1 MYKVLIADDEDIIRR
16 GLASM
21 VRQYEGLEVAA
32 LAEDGEIAL
41 ELAERTHP
49 DLMLVDINMPFLD
62 GFEFIQAAKNL
73 LPDVEIVIITGY
85 DDFAFV
91 QKALQLGV
99 SDYLLK
105 PIMEEPF
112 FQVLEKAVSR
122 LKSRAK
128 SRKYM
133 TWLTSQME
141 QNRQS
146 LVNDFFRDWLRSSLD
161 QVEIEDRMQY
171 LNIEIPTPYWVT
183 LLYLRSDPAQ
193 EASLA
198 DWNMEL
204 LLYGCDNIAHE
215 VFAPSCPILTFRTEG
230 DALAIIS
237 KVLPQQEWEE
247 LSQKLIEPIE
257 SYLRVKAELARH
269 QGNRLME
276 FPEVVERALAEYKA
290 RRKYS
295 EVVTSVLRM
304 IEKQWGNS
312 GFSLQ
317 SAADHLY
324 VTPQYLSRIFHRE
337 TGDTFG
343 AYLTGKRIREAMRLL
358 QNQNLKMYEIAQRT
372 GYSSQHY
379 FSSAFKRALG
389 ISPAEYRKNILEQ
402 GGAG

>member
-1 MYKVLIADDEDIIRR
+1 MYRVLIADDEDIIRR

-21 VRQYEGLEVAA
+21 VGQCGRLEVVA

-41 ELAERTHP
+41 EQAEQTRP

-62 GFEFIQAAKNL
+62 GFEFIQAAKKL

-85 DDFAFV
+85 DDFALV
-91 QKALQLGV
+91 QKALQMGV
-99 SDYLLK
+99 ADYLLK

-112 FQVLEKAVSR
+112 FKVLDKAVSR
-122 LKSRAK
+122 LESKEK

-133 TWLTSQME
+133 TWLTNQME
-141 QNRQS
+141 QNHPS
-146 LVNDFFRDWLRSSLD
+146 LVNDFFRSWLRSSLD

-183 LLYLRSDPAQ
+183 ILHLRSDPDQ
-193 EASLA
+193 EASLT

-237 KVLPQQEWEE
+237 RVLPQQQWEE
-247 LSQKLIEPIE
+247 LSQSLIEPIE
-257 SYLRVKAELARH
+257 SYLRVKAELVRH
-269 QGNRLME
+269 QGNSLME

-295 EVVTSVLRM
+295 EVVSSVLGM

-312 GFSLQ
+312 EFSLQ
-317 SAADHLY
+317 SAADQLY

-343 AYLTGKRIREAMRLL
+343 SYLTGKRIKEAMRLL
-358 QNQNLKMYEIAQRT
+358 QDQNLRMYEIAQRT

-379 FSSAFKRALG
+379 FSSAFKRVLG
-389 ISPAEYRKNILEQ
+389 ISPVEYRKNILEQ
-402 GGAG
+402 GGTK

>member
-41 ELAERTHP
+41 ELAERTRP

-112 FQVLEKAVSR
+112 FQVLGKAVSR
-122 LKSRAK
+122 LESRAK

-141 QNRQS
+141 RNRQS
-146 LVNDFFRDWLRSSLD
+146 LVNDFFRVWLRSGLD

-171 LNIEIPTPYWVT
+171 LNIEIPIPYWVT

-193 EASLA
+193 EASLG
-198 DWNMEL
+198 DWNMDL

-237 KVLPQQEWEE
+237 RALPQREWEE

-257 SYLRVKAELARH
+257 TYLRVKAELVRH
-269 QGNRLME
+269 QGNSLME

-295 EVVTSVLRM
+295 EVVTSVLSM

-317 SAADHLY
+317 SAADRLY

-343 AYLTGKRIREAMRLL
+343 SYLTGKRIREAMRLL
-358 QNQNLKMYEIAQRT
+358 QDQNLKMYEIAQRT

>member
-21 VRQYEGLEVAA
+21 VGQYGRLEVVA

-41 ELAERTHP
+41 ELANQTHP

-62 GFEFIQAAKNL
+62 GFEFIQEAKKR
-73 LPDVEIVIITGY
+73 LPDVEIVMITGY

-91 QKALQLGV
+91 QKALQMGIA
-99 SDYLLK
+99 DYLLK
-105 PIMEEPF
+105 PIMEGPF
-112 FQVLEKAVSR
+112 FQMLDKAVLRLESR
-122 LKSRAK
+122 EK

-133 TWLTSQME
+133 TWLTRQMK
-141 QNRQS
+141 QIRPS
-146 LVNDFFRDWLRSSLD
+146 LINDFFRSWLRSYLD

-183 LLYLRSDPAQ
+183 LLHLRSDPAQ
-193 EASLA
+193 EASLS
-198 DWNMEL
+198 DWSIDL
-204 LLYGCDNIAHE
+204 LLYSCDNIAHE
-215 VFAPSCPILTFRTEG
+215 VFAPFCPILTFRTEG

-237 KVLPQQEWEE
+237 RVLSQQEWED
-247 LSQKLIEPIE
+247 LSQKLTGPIE
-257 SYLRVKAELARH
+257 SYLRVKAELIRD
-269 QGNRLME
+269 QGNDLME
-276 FPEVVERALAEYKA
+276 FPEVVERALAEYNA

-295 EVVTSVLRM
+295 EVVTSVLGM

-312 GFSLQ
+312 EFSLQ
-317 SAADHLY
+317 SAANQLY
-324 VTPQYLSRIFHRE
+324 VTPQYLSRVFHRE

-343 AYLTGKRIREAMRLL
+343 ACLTGRRIREAMRLL

-372 GYSSQHY
+372 GYGSQHY
-379 FSSAFKRALG
+379 FSSAFKRTLG

-402 GGAG
+402 GGTR

>member
-1 MYKVLIADDEDIIRR
+1 MYRVLIADDEDIIRR

-21 VRQYEGLEVAA
+21 VGQYDRLEVVA

-41 ELAERTHP
+41 EQAEQTRP

-62 GFEFIQAAKNL
+62 GFEFIQAAKKL

-91 QKALQLGV
+91 QKALQV
-99 SDYLLK
+99 SAADYLLK

-112 FQVLEKAVSR
+112 FKVLDKAVNRLDGKEKA
-122 LKSRAK
+122 K
-128 SRKYM
+128 KYM
-133 TWLTSQME
+133 NWLTNQME
-141 QNRQS
+141 QNHPS
-146 LVNDFFRDWLRSSLD
+146 LVNDFFRNWLRSSLD

-183 LLYLRSDPAQ
+183 LLHLRSDPDQ
-193 EASLA
+193 EASLT

-215 VFAPSCPILTFRTEG
+215 IFTPSCPILTFRTEG

-237 KVLPQQEWEE
+237 RVLPQQQWEE

-257 SYLRVKAELARH
+257 SYLRVKAELVRY
-269 QGNRLME
+269 QGNSLIE

-295 EVVTSVLRM
+295 EAVTSVLSM

-312 GFSLQ
+312 EFSLQ
-317 SAADHLY
+317 SAADQLY

-343 AYLTGKRIREAMRLL
+343 TYLTGKRIKEAMRLL
-358 QNQNLKMYEIAQRT
+358 QDQNLKMYEIAQRT

-379 FSSAFKRALG
+379 FSSAFKRVLG
-389 ISPAEYRKNILEQ
+389 ISPVEYRKNILEQ
-402 GGAG
+402 GGTK

>member
-21 VRQYEGLEVAA
+21 VKQHDRLEVVA

-41 ELAERTHP
+41 EQAEQTRP
-49 DLMLVDINMPFLD
+49 DLMLVDINMPFMD
-62 GFEFIQAAKNL
+62 GFSFIQAAKKL
-73 LPDVEIVIITGY
+73 LPGAEIVIITGY

-91 QKALQLGV
+91 QKALQMEV
-99 SDYLLK
+99 FDYLLK

-112 FQVLEKAVSR
+112 FKVLDKAVSR
-122 LKSRAK
+122 LDSRER

-133 TWLTSQME
+133 DWLTGQME
-141 QNRQS
+141 QNRPS
-146 LVNDFFRDWLRSSLD
+146 MVNDFFRSWLRNGMD
-161 QVEIEDRMQY
+161 QLEIEDRMEY
-171 LNIEIPTPYWVT
+171 LHIEIPTPYWVT
-183 LLYLRSDPAQ
+183 ILHLRSDPDQ
-193 EASLA
+193 EASLT

-204 LLYGCDNIAHE
+204 LLYGCDNIARE
-215 VFAPSCPILTFRTEG
+215 VFAPFCPILTFRTEG
-230 DALAIIS
+230 DAFAIVS
-237 KVLPQQEWEE
+237 PVLSQGEWEE
-247 LSQKLIEPIE
+247 LSQKLTGPIE
-257 SYLRVKAELARH
+257 SYLRVKAELVRH
-269 QGNRLME
+269 QGDSLTG
-276 FPEVVERALAEYKA
+276 FPEVVERALAEYNA

-295 EVVTSVLRM
+295 EVVTSVLSM
-304 IEKQWGNS
+304 IERQLGNS
-312 GFSLQ
+312 EFSLQ
-317 SAADHLY
+317 SAADQLY

-343 AYLTGKRIREAMRLL
+343 AYLTGKRIKEAMRLL

-402 GGAG
+402 EGAK

>member
-21 VRQYEGLEVAA
+21 VKQNDRLEVAA

-41 ELAERTHP
+41 EQAEQTRP

-62 GFEFIQAAKNL
+62 GFAFIQAAKKL
-73 LPDVEIVIITGY
+73 LPDAEIVIITGY

-112 FQVLEKAVSR
+112 FKVLDKAVSR
-122 LKSRAK
+122 LDSRER

-133 TWLTSQME
+133 DWLTGQME
-141 QNRQS
+141 QNRPS
-146 LVNDFFRDWLRSSLD
+146 MVNDFFRSWLRNGMDRL
-161 QVEIEDRMQY
+161 EIEDRMEY
-171 LNIEIPTPYWVT
+171 LHIEIPTPYWIT
-183 LLYLRSDPAQ
+183 ILHLRSDPDQ
-193 EASLA
+193 EASLT
-198 DWNMEL
+198 DWDTDL
-204 LLYGCDNIAHE
+204 LLYGCDNIARE
-215 VFAPSCPILTFRTEG
+215 IFAPVCPILTFRAEG
-230 DALAIIS
+230 DALVIVS
-237 KVLPQQEWEE
+237 ETLSQGEWEE
-247 LSQKLIEPIE
+247 LSQKLTGPIE
-257 SYLRVKAELARH
+257 SYLRVKAELVRH
-269 QGNRLME
+269 QGDSLTE
-276 FPEVVERALAEYKA
+276 FPEVVERALAEYNA

-295 EVVTSVLRM
+295 EVVAGVLGM

-312 GFSLQ
+312 EFSLQ
-317 SAADHLY
+317 SAADQMY
-324 VTPQYLSRIFHRE
+324 VTPQYLSRVFHRE

-343 AYLTGKRIREAMRLL
+343 AYLTGKRIKEAMRLL

-402 GGAG
+402 EGAK